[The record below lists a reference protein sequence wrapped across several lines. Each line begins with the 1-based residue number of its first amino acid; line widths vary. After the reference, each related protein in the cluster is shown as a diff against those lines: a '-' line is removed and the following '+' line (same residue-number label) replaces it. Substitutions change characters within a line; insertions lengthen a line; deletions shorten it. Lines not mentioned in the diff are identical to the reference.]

1 MMLLRPMRAD
11 EFAAYLD
18 YFIPDYAAEIAAN
31 YRLSES
37 EAREQARREISVSLP
52 DGVNSAGH
60 VLLCLVDSATL
71 SDNALG
77 YLWYKADAAMREAFI
92 YDFYI
97 RPDHQGKGL
106 GKQALQL
113 LEEALKARGF
123 AQIKLR
129 VAGDNERARHLYEV
143 SGFQVTGINMS
154 KPL

>member
-1 MMLLRPMRAD
+1 MMSLRPMRAD

-18 YFIPDYAAEIAAN
+18 YFIPDYAAEIAAT
-31 YRLSES
+31 YRLSEN
-37 EAREQARREISVSLP
+37 EAREQARREIGVSLP

-60 VLLCLVDSATL
+60 VLLCLVDSAKHP
-71 SDNALG
+71 DNALG
-77 YLWYKADAAMREAFI
+77 YLWYKADAAMHEAFI

-97 RPDHQGKGL
+97 HPDHQGQGL

-113 LEEALKARGF
+113 LEQALKARGF

-129 VAGDNERARHLYEV
+129 VAGDNERAHHLYEV